1 MAFKTMNE
9 LFSDVRQLIGF
20 QKTSMVDYPG
30 RLASVI
36 FFPFCNMRCPW
47 CHNGALILNRQGGG
61 TLIPLVEALYH
72 MVKRRSMLGGI
83 VLSGGEATLYSRL
96 PELISRVKDL
106 GLLVKLDTNG
116 TRPDV
121 LEKLISSQETRPDYI
136 AMDLK
141 VAPRRYAGLMAE
153 FKAESRSAGMK
164 ALEFT
169 EAETAHLI
177 ERSAAIIRT
186 SGIEH
191 EFRSLNLP
199 ESYLTEDDKDA
210 MRPLADGSLWNFRPL
225 IRDNCLDPSWNE
237 EQ

>member
-1 MAFKTMNE
+1 
-9 LFSDVRQLIGF
+9 
-20 QKTSMVDYPG
+20 
-30 RLASVI
+30 
-36 FFPFCNMRCPW
+36 MRCPW

-61 TLIPLVEALYH
+61 TLIPLGEALYH
-72 MVKRRSMLGGI
+72 MVKRRSMLGGV

-141 VAPRRYAGLMAE
+141 VAPRRYAELMAE
-153 FKAESRSAGMK
+153 FKTEFKAGFKAGFKAEALSAGIE

-210 MRPLADGSLWNFRPL
+210 MRPLADGSLWSFRPL
-225 IRDNCLDPSWNE
+225 VRDNCLDPSWNE
-237 EQ
+237 GQ